1 MKIMVA
7 LEMYRALEKKYSEA
21 VEAVEALM
29 KEPMKS
35 CSFCEREKVCE
46 KNGKHCVPVWKGRR
60 TV

>member
-29 KEPMKS
+29 KAPMTS
-35 CSFCEREKVCE
+35 CSFCEREKLCKKDGVY
-46 KNGKHCVPVWKGRR
+46 CVPVWKGRR
-60 TV
+60 T